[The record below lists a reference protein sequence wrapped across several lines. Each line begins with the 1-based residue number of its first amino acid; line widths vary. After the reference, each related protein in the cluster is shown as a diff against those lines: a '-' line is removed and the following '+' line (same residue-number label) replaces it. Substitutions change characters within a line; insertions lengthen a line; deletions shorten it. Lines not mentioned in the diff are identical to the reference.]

1 MGCLF
6 LGCGGNAGAHPTVPG
21 AAICGG
27 RRNQHFLVRR
37 QVEVAGTFTTF
48 TLFFFFSQCFSETV
62 PVCPFFGWAVV
73 AATLAHLSLPTASPV
88 HPCALCKFSF

>member
-1 MGCLF
+1 MAVMQGLTP
-6 LGCGGNAGAHPTVPG
+6 LS
-21 AAICGG
+21 
-27 RRNQHFLVRR
+27 LVLLS
-37 QVEVAGTFTTF
+37 VVAGVINIFWYAGKWRW
-48 TLFFFFSQCFSETV
+48 LGHLQHSHFFFFSQCFSETV